1 MTTRV
6 LTEDQILESY
16 MQIAA
21 LEREIVKR
29 KHEIA
34 RLRAQQANNS
44 QESQKPVTQ
53 PENTDK
59 HDTQPEDTYKPGT
72 QPDENHAT
80 CDPERDQYDISRT
93 DLTQRPCADGE
104 LRGIGPYEDSA
115 GEPRAFP
122 ESCDAPSLPRF
133 PTTICK
139 GGVEGDSVKR
149 EIEQGINIRQ
159 NIGRLDDDGQRG
171 AITVKSTLAGSRA
184 IRARPSLGRGGVEA
198 VESAR
203 PISLPLYGLFCLLYC
218 PDRGRLVPQPDFSL
232 HHPVVGGPGSI
243 ECFSYG
249 GASNVS
255 IEPPSLLS
263 S

>member
-21 LEREIVKR
+21 LEREIVKRDHEIAER

-72 QPDENHAT
+72 QPDENYAT

-93 DLTQRPCADGE
+93 DQCNNMAFLHAD
-104 LRGIGPYEDSA
+104 A
-115 GEPRAFP
+115 
-122 ESCDAPSLPRF
+122 
-133 PTTICK
+133 
-139 GGVEGDSVKR
+139 
-149 EIEQGINIRQ
+149 
-159 NIGRLDDDGQRG
+159 
-171 AITVKSTLAGSRA
+171 
-184 IRARPSLGRGGVEA
+184 
-198 VESAR
+198 
-203 PISLPLYGLFCLLYC
+203 
-218 PDRGRLVPQPDFSL
+218 DF
-232 HHPVVGGPGSI
+232 H
-243 ECFSYG
+243 
-249 GASNVS
+249 
-255 IEPPSLLS
+255 
-263 S
+263 

>member
-1 MTTRV
+1 MRV

-29 KHEIA
+29 DHEIAERKHEIA

-44 QESQKPVTQ
+44 QESRKTDSQNKTENTESQ
-53 PENTDK
+53 EQHENTDK
-59 HDTQPEDTYKPGT
+59 HDTKHKNTDKHG
-72 QPDENHAT
+72 ENYAA
-80 CDPERDQYDISRT
+80 CDPGRHQDDITRT

-139 GGVEGDSVKR
+139 GGVEGDSIKR
-149 EIEQGINIRQ
+149 EIEQGINIR
-159 NIGRLDDDGQRG
+159 
-171 AITVKSTLAGSRA
+171 
-184 IRARPSLGRGGVEA
+184 
-198 VESAR
+198 
-203 PISLPLYGLFCLLYC
+203 
-218 PDRGRLVPQPDFSL
+218 
-232 HHPVVGGPGSI
+232 
-243 ECFSYG
+243 
-249 GASNVS
+249 
-255 IEPPSLLS
+255 
-263 S
+263 